1 MESIVNKTATHN
13 VRKQIHK
20 LRTYTFM
27 AIVFDI
33 VRPQIIVC
41 CAQCNRMSDL
51 VNVMYLRTIPSKT
64 SMIV

>member
-13 VRKQIHK
+13 GRKQIHK
-20 LRTYTFM
+20 LRTYTF
-27 AIVFDI
+27 VFDI

-41 CAQCNRMSDL
+41 YAQCNRMSDL